1 MGAGKTS
8 QRHQDS
14 WETSG
19 DRIRQLLSHTTQPRK
34 PKGDSL
40 SKCLKPDEMI
50 ATATQYTAKRTSV
63 GQENRKSSHILLLR
77 RGSPDPVTFT
87 N

>member
-40 SKCLKPDEMI
+40 SNEGVIEVI